1 MPNVL
6 SIEFTLIGMV
16 TESPDSDSFTEFLS
30 EIVLEASKLDIA
42 EPMVRDGLSACSGSG
57 TGADGGSGTG
67 ADG

>member
-30 EIVLEASKLDIA
+30 EIVLEASKLEIA
-42 EPMVRDGLSACSGSG
+42 DPMLRDGPSTFSGSG
-57 TGADGGSGTG
+57 SGADGGAGTG
-67 ADG
+67 AGG